1 MKKIHLSWLLL
12 ISINITAQPI
22 SQRLNNAWKAFM
34 ADSQMRYAIAAFSV
48 FDLNTGKT
56 VFERNANIGLA
67 PASTQ
72 KIITSV
78 AAFEMLG
85 KEYRFKTELGYT
97 GSINK
102 GELNGD
108 LYISG
113 SGDPT
118 LGSWR
123 WKKTVDSNLLD
134 EWAQAIK
141 SAGIKSITGN
151 ILVDTSRFSYQ
162 AIPDGWIWQ
171 DIGNYYGAGSFAL
184 NWKENQFDVLLKS
197 GNYLNSAVEIL
208 SSEEKFLNELR
219 AAEKGSGDNAFAYLP
234 IGKKMALIKGSIP
247 LAENSFSISL
257 ADPDPTETLAKEFCG
272 YLQSNGILTS
282 KAFRYQ
288 NISRKN
294 QNPKIVHIHSSPPLD
309 SVNYYFLRKS
319 VNLYGEALLKT
330 ISLEKKGF
338 ADTEKG
344 IELVRNYFSQTG
356 IDKLSINI
364 IDGSGLSPQNRV
376 TANALLRMLQLA
388 RSKPWYN
395 SFFHALPEYN
405 GMKMKSGSINGVR
418 AYAGYHKA
426 TDGKEYAFSIIVNNF
441 NGSGSEIVRKIYKLL
456 NLLK

>member
-1 MKKIHLSWLLL
+1 
-12 ISINITAQPI
+12 
-22 SQRLNNAWKAFM
+22 M

-48 FDLNTGKT
+48 FDLHTGKT

-97 GSINK
+97 GSIDK

-113 SGDPT
+113 NGDPT

-123 WKKTVDSNLLD
+123 WMKTADSNLLS
-134 EWAQAIK
+134 EWTQAIK
-141 SAGIKSITGN
+141 STGIKLINGN
-151 ILVDTSRFSYQ
+151 ILIDTSRFSYQ

-184 NWKENQFDVLLKS
+184 NWKENQFDVSLKS
-197 GNYLNSAVEIL
+197 GSYLNSEVEIL
-208 SSEEKFLNELR
+208 SSKEKFINELR

-234 IGKKMALIKGSIP
+234 TGKNMALIKGSIP

-257 ADPDPTETLAKEFCG
+257 ADPDPMETLAKEFYG
-272 YLQSNGILTS
+272 HLQSNGIVIS
-282 KAFRYQ
+282 NAFRYQ

-294 QNPKIVHIHSSPPLD
+294 QNPKIVHVHLSPSLD
-309 SVNYYFLRKS
+309 SINYYFLRKS

-338 ADTEKG
+338 TDTEKG
-344 IELVRNYFSQTG
+344 IDLVRNYFSQLG

-364 IDGSGLSPQNRV
+364 IDGSGLSPQNRI
-376 TANALLRMLQLA
+376 TANALLRILQFA
-388 RSKPWYN
+388 RSRPWYN

-405 GMKMKSGSINGVR
+405 GMKMKSGSINGVK

-441 NGSGSEIVRKIYKLL
+441 NGSGGEIARKIYKLL

>member
-1 MKKIHLSWLLL
+1 
-12 ISINITAQPI
+12 
-22 SQRLNNAWKAFM
+22 
-34 ADSQMRYAIAAFSV
+34 
-48 FDLNTGKT
+48 
-56 VFERNANIGLA
+56 
-67 PASTQ
+67 
-72 KIITSV
+72 
-78 AAFEMLG
+78 
-85 KEYRFKTELGYT
+85 
-97 GSINK
+97 
-102 GELNGD
+102 
-108 LYISG
+108 
-113 SGDPT
+113 
-118 LGSWR
+118 
-123 WKKTVDSNLLD
+123 
-134 EWAQAIK
+134 
-141 SAGIKSITGN
+141 
-151 ILVDTSRFSYQ
+151 
-162 AIPDGWIWQ
+162 
-171 DIGNYYGAGSFAL
+171 
-184 NWKENQFDVLLKS
+184 
-197 GNYLNSAVEIL
+197 
-208 SSEEKFLNELR
+208 
-219 AAEKGSGDNAFAYLP
+219 
-234 IGKKMALIKGSIP
+234 MALIKGSIP

-272 YLQSNGILTS
+272 YLQSNGIVTS

-294 QNPKIVHIHSSPPLD
+294 QNPKMVHVHSSPPLD

-344 IELVRNYFSQTG
+344 IELVRNYFSQIG

-376 TANALLRMLQLA
+376 TANALLRILQLA

-405 GMKMKSGSINGVR
+405 GMKMKSGAINGVR